1 MLPRILRVLIH
12 PYGLHSHFSSHF
24 PIIGQHSSYRPIS
37 KAHRWRSKSRDGRS
51 SLHHG
56 IRRIPHEIPLVH
68 IHTPRSHQ
76 NNRIF
81 GQLSQFLN
89 DGINRMS
96 PAVHQ
101 NQIQIGE
108 LLHFFS
114 YQRLHSH
121 SAISIVR
128 DKGNVF
134 RFRIESLNHGDI
146 TFYII
151 LIDKSRF
158 QFGNI
163 QMIFKDID
171 RFGHPAIKVFHR
183 IFWQYHH
190 ITIGQTAH
198 HRHFHLHFIP
208 LRQIGSPRFLS

>member
-1 MLPRILRVLIH
+1 MVGVASIMAYVAFRMKYP
-12 PYGLHSHFSSHF
+12 SF
-24 PIIGQHSSYRPIS
+24 IS
-37 KAHRWRSKSRDGRS
+37 TRH
-51 SLHHG
+51 
-56 IRRIPHEIPLVH
+56 V
-68 IHTPRSHQ
+68 SHQ

-171 RFGHPAIKVFHR
+171 RFGHPAIKVSTVSFGNITTLLLAR
-183 IFWQYHH
+183 LH
-190 ITIGQTAH
+190 ITGTFTCISS
-198 HRHFHLHFIP
+198 LCDK
-208 LRQIGSPRFLS
+208 